1 MTASD
6 DIDVVVIGSGM
17 GGASFAA
24 GLAPS
29 GARILILERGER
41 LVDRPETRDGRAIY
55 QRGVFRPKETW
66 FDAAGAAFNPGNYY
80 YVGGNTKL
88 YGAVLIRYRAQD
100 FAPIQYAEGADA
112 GLAVRLRRIRA
123 VVRAR
128 RSALSG
134 ARQPRRRPDRARPF
148 HPLSLPPV
156 PDEPAIAAVRERLA
170 SAGMHPFSLP
180 LGVDIDRWLARAKT
194 PWDGFP
200 DTDTGK
206 MDAETCGLK
215 AALAHDNVAMETGAR
230 VVRLETD
237 SAGKRIEAV
246 VYESRGETR
255 RLTPKARR
263 ARRRRRQFRAAAAR
277 LSQWRDAAPASPIA
291 PIRSGGIS

>member
-100 FAPIQYAEGADA
+100 FAPVQYAEGQTPGWPFAYDELEPWYA
-112 GLAVRLRRIRA
+112 RAEALYQVRGNI
-123 VVRAR
+123 
-128 RSALSG
+128 G
-134 ARQPRRRPDRARPF
+134 QDPTEPRHSTSYPF
-148 HPLSLPPV
+148 APV

-170 SAGMHPFSLP
+170 KAGMHPFSLP
-180 LGVDIDRWLARAKT
+180 LGVDIERWLAKAKT

-206 MDAETCGLK
+206 MDAETAQERGL
-215 AALAHDNVAMETGAR
+215 
-230 VVRLETD
+230 
-237 SAGKRIEAV
+237 
-246 VYESRGETR
+246 R
-255 RLTPKARR
+255 RSSMK
-263 ARRRRRQFRAAAAR
+263 AAAR
-277 LSQWRDAAPASPIA
+277 P
-291 PIRSGGIS
+291 GG